1 MGVGMSLQQERLAES
16 LKPSMRMRHSLGAG
30 MQVLTSENVR
40 ALRNSIL
47 TLTRTMEHI
56 EGISGDVSGLTGD
69 TKVKTHVRQL
79 VEALSRIVAD

>member
-1 MGVGMSLQQERLAES
+1 MVLTFSLVRPCQSATLRITKIKMGCI
-16 LKPSMRMRHSLGAG
+16 

-40 ALRNSIL
+40 ALRESIL

-56 EGISGDVSGLTGD
+56 EGISGDVGGLTGD
-69 TKVKTHVRQL
+69 AKVKAHVRQL